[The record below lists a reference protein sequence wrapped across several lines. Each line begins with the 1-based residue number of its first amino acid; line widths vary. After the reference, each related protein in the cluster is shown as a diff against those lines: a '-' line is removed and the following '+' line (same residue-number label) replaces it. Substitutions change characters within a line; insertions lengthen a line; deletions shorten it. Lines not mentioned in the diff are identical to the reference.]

1 MFRTRRELP
10 VLAQIDAQ
18 IEDDRLI
25 LSKEGMNK
33 ICVPLH
39 PEGESIDVEI
49 WKTQTKGQI
58 VSALADEWV
67 SSAIGEASH
76 LVYMADDVKRE
87 VNPIFNAG
95 DDVVGF
101 ADAYPILVLSEASV
115 EDLNSRLD
123 AQITFQRFR
132 PNIILRGGEPYQEDS
147 WKRLQIGDV
156 VLRAARPDIRCLV
169 TTQDPL
175 TGQVLGPEPLRTLAK
190 YRKVEGGV
198 IFGMYYIPERLGP
211 AVVGDT
217 CTPITGP

>member
-1 MFRTRRELP
+1 MFRTRRELS

-25 LSKEGMNK
+25 LSKEGSNE
-33 ICVPLH
+33 ICVPLT
-39 PEGESIDVEI
+39 PEGESINVEI

-58 VSALADEWV
+58 VSGPADEWV

-76 LVYMADDVKRE
+76 LVYMGDDVKRE
-87 VNPIFNAG
+87 VNPLFNAG

-115 EDLNSRLD
+115 EDLNSRMD
-123 AQITFQRFR
+123 APITFQRFR
-132 PNIILRGGEPYQEDS
+132 PNIILKGGEPYQEDS
-147 WKRLQIGDV
+147 WKRLQIGHV

-175 TGQVLGPEPLRTLAK
+175 TGQVLGAEPLRTLAK

-198 IFGMYYIPERLGP
+198 IFGMYYIPETLG
-211 AVVGDT
+211 AISLGDR
-217 CTPITGP
+217 CAPIR